1 MKKLTVL
8 AVFALAMMLGFSSCT
23 EADLPTDGTT
33 NLFDAPAFLA
43 PAPDNSVAEVT
54 GGTLDQPFDIVSEE
68 ADIRMCDGSGRD
80 GNPPGMGNKREFMP
94 MARILRNLE
103 LDEVQ
108 IELVKA
114 IMADYRLCVKENVQA
129 LRLAEKEI
137 LAPFNEERKAIMLAY
152 KNGEISREEAAADL
166 KELNLRVREALA
178 GQDFRVQACIA
189 MKECRRLMFEQIGAT
204 LTTEEQKAMWEK
216 WVASQPD
223 VPCERKTPTRD
234 R

>member
-43 PAPDNSVAEVT
+43 PAPDNSVADLT
-54 GGTLDQPFDIVSEE
+54 GGTLDQPFALVSEE
-68 ADIRMCDGSGRD
+68 ADIRMCDGTGRE
-80 GNPPGMGNKREFMP
+80 NPPGMGNKREFMP
-94 MARILRNLE
+94 MARILRNLK

-108 IELVKA
+108 IELVKD
-114 IMADYRLCVKENVQA
+114 IMANYRLCVKENVQS
-129 LRLAEKEI
+129 LRLAEKEL
-137 LAPFNEERKAIMLAY
+137 LAPFNEQRRNIMMEF
-152 KNGEISREEAAADL
+152 KNGLISREEAAAQL
-166 KELNLRVREALA
+166 KLLNEQVRELLA
-178 GQDFRVQACIA
+178 NQDFRVQACIA

-204 LTTEEQKAMWEK
+204 LTTQEQMDMWNR

-223 VPCERKTPTRD
+223 VPCERKTPPTRE